1 MSEKKIRILM
11 QPSDLQG
18 VGHFRTIW
26 PAQSMQEFHNEDF
39 DVEIG
44 VDTNFEDINYLS
56 QFDII
61 HFHRQM
67 GDYAKFPE
75 LSRQLREKG
84 VIVIMDLDDYWE
96 PPITHPLY
104 HIVKQE
110 KLTEKII
117 SNLQNVDC
125 VTTTTDI
132 FKSYLLKNNP
142 NVHVIP
148 NALDMSHKMWKSEVQ
163 ENKSGKC
170 RISWIGGSSHF
181 HDLLLLKESM
191 IKLNSTQDLEDKYQI
206 IMCGFDIRGTITE
219 VSPNGQN
226 NVRSIRPEE
235 SVWNNFER
243 IFTSDYSLIKNKE
256 YEEYLKKIKRDDF
269 PGFELEN
276 YIRRWTLPLTQY
288 GRHYDYC
295 DVCLA
300 PIQEEEM
307 AKTDKG
313 TMFKRIHMFN
323 VVKSELKII
332 EAGMKKKALIAQDF
346 GIYKQLLKDGETGI
360 LVSDNKKGWYK
371 AMRELILNPELR
383 QKLADNL
390 HEYVKD
396 KYELKTVTKERVA
409 FYKQIIKDKADGVL
423 DEFSKQRIEMYN
435 KINTELEVKDIPVP
449 LSVFSTKPKSIPM
462 VSVEQARAIEGV
474 LQKFA
479 KKAVHKTH

>member
-1 MSEKKIRILM
+1 MNEKKVKILM
-11 QPSDLQG
+11 VPSDTQG

-26 PAQSMQEFHNEDF
+26 PSQSMQEFYGNDVE
-39 DVEIG
+39 VEIG
-44 VDTNFEDINYLS
+44 VEVDFNNIAYLS

-75 LSRQLREKG
+75 LSKQLREKG

-96 PPITHPLY
+96 PPTTHPLY

-110 KLTEKII
+110 KLSEKII

-125 VTTTTDI
+125 VTTTTDV
-132 FKSYLLKNNP
+132 FKKYLLKTNP

-148 NALDMSHKMWKSEVQ
+148 NALDLNHKMWKSEVQ

-170 RISWIGGSSHF
+170 RISWIGGSSHL

-191 IKLNSTQDLEDKYQI
+191 IKLNSSQELQDKYQFV
-206 IMCGFDIRGTITE
+206 MCGYDIRGTITE
-219 VSPNGQN
+219 IHPNGQSQA
-226 NVRSIRPEE
+226 RPIRPEE

-256 YEEYLKKIKRDDF
+256 YVEYLKKIKKDDF
-269 PGFELEN
+269 PGFDLEN
-276 YIRRWTLPLTQY
+276 YVRRWTLPLTQY

-300 PIQEEEM
+300 PLQEEEM
-307 AKTDKG
+307 AQTDKG
-313 TMFKRIHMFN
+313 TIFRRVHMFN
-323 VVKSELKII
+323 EVKSELKII

-371 AMRELILNPELR
+371 AVREVILNPELR

-396 KYELKTVTKERVA
+396 KYELKNVTKGRVE
-409 FYKQIIKDKADGVL
+409 FYKQIVEDKASGKL
-423 DEFSKQRIEMYN
+423 DEFSVKRNEMN
-435 KINTELEVKDIPVP
+435 LKHAIATGKISNPSLISPSQKAFEI
-449 LSVFSTKPKSIPM
+449 KSKTIQAT
-462 VSVEQARAIEGV
+462 SAEQAMAIEGV
-474 LQKFA
+474 LQKF
-479 KKAVHKTH
+479 KR